1 MYLLFCNNIIVLLF
15 LLDFVWISMLLLT
28 KVDFLWKSLLL
39 LTSMPHSSS
48 DNIFACHLGEEVSDR
63 NSRF

>member
-1 MYLLFCNNIIVLLF
+1 M
-15 LLDFVWISMLLLT
+15 LDFVWISMLLLT